1 MNPYFLAAAVLLI
14 AIGLIHSILGERIIF
29 RRMRTQGMIP
39 TQGGNLLREPHVR
52 ILWATW
58 HMASVLGWFCA
69 AVLFWLALPSTQ
81 NVDTTFLAKAL
92 VITLLA
98 SSALVLIGTK
108 GRHPGWVGLL
118 AAGLLVV
125 AGA

>member
-1 MNPYFLAAAVLLI
+1 MNPYFLAAGVLLI

-29 RRMRTQGMIP
+29 RRMRTKEMIP
-39 TQGGNLLREPHVR
+39 TQGGNLLRESHVR

-58 HMASVLGWFCA
+58 HMASIMGWFIA
-69 AVLFWLALPSTQ
+69 SVLLWLTHPSSQ
-81 NVDTTFLAKAL
+81 SVDTSFLAKAL

-108 GRHPGWVGLL
+108 GRHPGWIGLL
-118 AAGLLVV
+118 VAGLLVV
-125 AGA
+125 ASA

>member
-1 MNPYFLAAAVLLI
+1 MNPYLLAAGVLLI

-29 RRMRTQGMIP
+29 RRMRAQGMIP

-58 HMASVLGWFCA
+58 HMASIMGWFIAC
-69 AVLFWLALPSTQ
+69 VLFWLALPSSS
-81 NVDTTFLAKAL
+81 NVHTSFLAKAL
-92 VITLLA
+92 IITLLA

-108 GRHPGWVGLL
+108 GRHPGWI
-118 AAGLLVV
+118 GLLVAGVLV
-125 AGA
+125 ASGA